1 MKAYHIVSDAGLPG
15 ALRKIELPDPTPG
28 HGEVLIRVRACSL
41 NYRDLMIAKG
51 GYPRNKTC
59 PVVPLSDGAGEVAA
73 VGEGVVGFAVGDRVA
88 GTFMR
93 DWGAGPLT
101 EKAAASSLGG
111 GVDGMLRQRVALP
124 ASAVVR
130 TPAHLDF
137 EQAATLPCAAVTA
150 WHALQAAGTTAGQTV
165 LLLGTGGVSTFGLQL
180 AKARGAT
187 AIITSSSDEKL
198 ERAKSLG
205 ADFGI
210 NYSTHE
216 EWHKPVRTATAG
228 EGVDNVLEVGGNG
241 TLERSIK
248 STRVGGTV
256 SLIGLLAEGQP
267 SILPVLLNGQ
277 TVRGIY
283 VGSTAMFEA
292 MNRAIAAHKI
302 EPVIDRTFEFDEAA
316 EAYDYFS
323 KQRHVGKVVIR
334 VD

>member
-1 MKAYHIVSDAGLPG
+1 MKAYRIVSDAGLPD
-15 ALRKIELPDPTPG
+15 ALQKVDLPDPAPG

-51 GYPRNKTC
+51 GYPRNKKC

-73 VGEGVVGFAVGDRVA
+73 VGEGVAGFAVGDRVA

-93 DWGAGPLT
+93 DWAAGPLT
-101 EKAAASSLGG
+101 ERAAASSLGG

-124 ASAVVR
+124 ASAVVK
-130 TPAHLDF
+130 TPAHLSF

-187 AIITSSSDEKL
+187 AILTSSSDAKL
-198 ERAKSLG
+198 ERAKALG
-205 ADFGI
+205 ADVTI
-210 NYSTHE
+210 NYREHE
-216 EWHKPVRTATAG
+216 EWHKPVRAATAG

-256 SLIGLLAEGQP
+256 SLIGLLSEGQP

-302 EPVIDRTFEFDEAA
+302 EPVIDRAFEFDEAA

-323 KQRHVGKVVIR
+323 KQRHIGKVVIR

>member
-1 MKAYHIVSDAGLPG
+1 MKAYHIVSDAGLPD
-15 ALRKIELPDPTPG
+15 ALQKVDLPDPTPG

-51 GYPRNKTC
+51 GYPRNKKC

-73 VGEGVVGFAVGDRVA
+73 VGEGVAGFAVGDRVA

-93 DWGAGPLT
+93 DWTAGPLT

-124 ASAVVR
+124 KSAVVAI
-130 TPAHLDF
+130 PEHLSF

-187 AIITSSSDEKL
+187 AILTSSSDAKL
-198 ERAKSLG
+198 ERAKALG
-205 ADFGI
+205 ADVTI
-210 NYSTHE
+210 NYREHE
-216 EWHKPVRTATAG
+216 EWHKPVRAATAG

-302 EPVIDRTFEFDEAA
+302 EPVIDRAFEFDEAA